1 MLIGR
6 REFGAVVLGS
16 FLGGRRASA
25 QTPTVT
31 VNGQR
36 LNDHLTALSRFGA
49 NPRGGVSRLAYSQAD
64 IDAREA
70 VASWMRQAALAVRF
84 DAAANIVGHR
94 KGTEPSARPIVFGS
108 HIDSVPDAGNFDG
121 NVGSMAAIE
130 VAQTLADRG
139 LVTRHPVEVVI
150 WSNEEGGLYGSRAW
164 SGQLTPEDLA
174 QTSGSGVRIDEGM
187 RRIGGDPARLGEV
200 KRAPGDIAAHFE
212 LHVEQGGILDAA
224 RIDIGIVEGIVGIRE
239 WEVTIGGVANHAGT
253 TPMDRR
259 HDALLTAARFV
270 ELVNRIVRSE
280 PGSQVGTVGRIQA
293 WPGAPNVIPGRVVCT
308 LELRDLDDG
317 TIARLYDRI
326 REESAAIGA
335 LNGTTFE
342 FASREVNVSARTD
355 PRLRAI
361 VGASAEALGLS
372 TRVMPSGAGHDAQS
386 MARLG
391 PMAMIFIPSAGG
403 ISHSP
408 REFSTPG
415 DIVDGANVLLGSILA
430 ADRILQE
437 DRL

>member
-1 MLIGR
+1 
-6 REFGAVVLGS
+6 
-16 FLGGRRASA
+16 
-25 QTPTVT
+25 
-31 VNGQR
+31 
-36 LNDHLTALSRFGA
+36 
-49 NPRGGVSRLAYSQAD
+49 
-64 IDAREA
+64 
-70 VASWMRQAALAVRF
+70 
-84 DAAANIVGHR
+84 
-94 KGTEPSARPIVFGS
+94 
-108 HIDSVPDAGNFDG
+108 
-121 NVGSMAAIE
+121 
-130 VAQTLADRG
+130 
-139 LVTRHPVEVVI
+139 
-150 WSNEEGGLYGSRAW
+150 
-164 SGQLTPEDLA
+164 
-174 QTSGSGVRIDEGM
+174 M

-200 KRAPGDIAAHFE
+200 KRAPGDIAAYFE

-355 PRLRAI
+355 PRLRAV
-361 VGASAEALGLS
+361 VGASGERRLGLS

-391 PMAMIFIPSAGG
+391 PMAMISSRAPAGSAT
-403 ISHSP
+403 P
-408 REFSTPG
+408 RESQHAG
-415 DIVDGANVLLGSILA
+415 RHRERRQRAA
-430 ADRILQE
+430 ADRFSRRIACCRKTGCSVAV
-437 DRL
+437 RLRQGYADLPSFTARQRLN

>member
-1 MLIGR
+1 MLSLNR
-6 REFGAVVLGS
+6 REFVILAFGS
-16 FLGGRRASA
+16 FAANTRA
-25 QTPTVT
+25 TPHPSSVT
-31 VNGQR
+31 VNGAR

-49 NPRGGVSRLAYSQAD
+49 NPKGGVSRLAYSQAD

-70 VASWMRQAALAVRF
+70 VASWMREAALAVRF

-200 KRAPGDIAAHFE
+200 KRAPGDIAAYFE

-326 REESAAIGA
+326 REESAALGA

-415 DIVDGANVLLGSILA
+415 DIVNGANVLLRSVLA
-430 ADRILQE
+430 ADRMP
-437 DRL
+437 